1 MDINIVVTILSV
13 LASVWW
19 LDRKIEQASVKV
31 DDVRKELK
39 SDIDKVADKA
49 DKANEFHLQIIDRL
63 SKLEGKVDCIIE
75 NKGVSSE

>member
-39 SDIDKVADKA
+39 SDIDKVAGKA

-75 NKGVSSE
+75 NKGISSE

>member
-39 SDIDKVADKA
+39 SDIDKVAGKA
-49 DKANEFHLQIIDRL
+49 DKANELHLQIIDRL

-75 NKGVSSE
+75 NKGISNE

>member
-31 DDVRKELK
+31 DDVWKELK
-39 SDIDKVADKA
+39 SDIDKVAGKA

-63 SKLEGKVDCIIE
+63 SKLKGKVDCIIE
-75 NKGVSSE
+75 NKGISSE

>member
-39 SDIDKVADKA
+39 SDIDKVAGKA

-63 SKLEGKVDCIIE
+63 SKLEGKVDCIME
-75 NKGVSSE
+75 NKSISSE